1 MEDTN
6 ESIEERLKTVTSS
19 TKATL
24 VPSLPSQNTKG
35 SVKRSTGEK
44 AEKET
49 EEMLLQAARLLDLI
63 RSWSLIHGETT
74 APVPLIFND
83 HIIVAFPLSGHV
95 MENSLTSDGKQ
106 NFTVDGKPVLE

>member
-1 MEDTN
+1 MDDIN
-6 ESIEERLKTVTSS
+6 ESTEARLKMVTSS

-24 VPSLPSQNTKG
+24 VPSLPSQSTKG
-35 SVKRSTGEK
+35 SAKPSTGEK

-49 EEMLLQAARLLDLI
+49 EEMLYQASRLLDLI

-74 APVPLIFND
+74 APVPLIYND
-83 HIIVAFPLSGHV
+83 HIIIALPLGGHV

-106 NFTVDGKPVLE
+106 NFTVDGKPVLD